1 LPKRKTEKELLQKN
15 GLIFN
20 TKSYLQRLVSTLI
33 FLYALRMRPFVEN
46 VQSNNLFFIIL
57 IYLNFLL
64 FILGALA
71 RAAHHVQLEKIPIGA
86 E

>member
-1 LPKRKTEKELLQKN
+1 
-15 GLIFN
+15 
-20 TKSYLQRLVSTLI
+20 
-33 FLYALRMRPFVEN
+33 MRPFVEN